1 MITLFMLL
9 VVVPIVLILLFLGV
23 IHKII
28 ERVFKDDEK
37 EAPATA

>member
-1 MITLFMLL
+1 MILFNLL
-9 VVVPIVLILLFLGV
+9 IVVPFILILLFLGV

-28 ERVFKDDEK
+28 EKVFKEDEK